1 MRDKNYV
8 IDRKSTMFAK
18 TGMAFNFQVGFQNL
32 VDKTKAKNGNDKASH
47 YSVIIADTVMVTEGV
62 CLFFLLSFFNGS
74 QSNFIS
80 VLCCYLIILAQSLE
94 KLLFFVLFISFF
106 CCCV

>member
-1 MRDKNYV
+1 
-8 IDRKSTMFAK
+8 MFAK

-62 CLFFLLSFFNGS
+62 CLFFHFLFSM
-74 QSNFIS
+74 
-80 VLCCYLIILAQSLE
+80 VHKAILF
-94 KLLFFVLFISFF
+94 LF
-106 CCCV
+106 CVVI